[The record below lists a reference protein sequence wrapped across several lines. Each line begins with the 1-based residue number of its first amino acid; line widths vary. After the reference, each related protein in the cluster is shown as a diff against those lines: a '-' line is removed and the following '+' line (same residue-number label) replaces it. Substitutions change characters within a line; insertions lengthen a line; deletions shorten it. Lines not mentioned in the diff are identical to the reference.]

1 MTFYAKPPKWLMNFC
16 KPIKLLHSNDYT
28 LYLHDT
34 ILSRTAGLASC
45 HHAQIVLR
53 WLAGGTRNVL
63 LLLATQYRNG
73 TKEEFER
80 GQISATEACLPEW
93 GRGPS
98 RNLGLGLLRK
108 QEKQMASQWKS
119 FRHTSAHIT
128 FVLCGSMTQFS
139 ALWKWNISPLD
150 LHTPFPR

>member
-1 MTFYAKPPKWLMNFC
+1 MTFYAKPPKWLMNFG

-28 LYLHDT
+28 LHLHDT

-73 TKEEFER
+73 TKEEFEW

-93 GRGPS
+93 G
-98 RNLGLGLLRK
+98 GLKKPGVGGWPCYSGK
-108 QEKQMASQWKS
+108 QEKQMASQ
-119 FRHTSAHIT
+119 
-128 FVLCGSMTQFS
+128 
-139 ALWKWNISPLD
+139 
-150 LHTPFPR
+150 

>member
-80 GQISATEACLPEW
+80 GQISATEACLPERGGPRETW
-93 GRGPS
+93 GWGYSESKRSKWLPNES
-98 RNLGLGLLRK
+98 LLD
-108 QEKQMASQWKS
+108 
-119 FRHTSAHIT
+119 T
-128 FVLCGSMTQFS
+128 L
-139 ALWKWNISPLD
+139 
-150 LHTPFPR
+150 LHTLPLYYVVL